1 MVSFQADDD
10 SVDAI
15 GNLDNGANDDVDVDD
30 AVDGDAA
37 TGHEGPASG
46 SPLSQLTLLLPSRQ
60 LQEWKLRGPGILDL

>member
-15 GNLDNGANDDVDVDD
+15 GNLDNGANDDVDD

-46 SPLSQLTLLLPSRQ
+46 SPLYQLTLLLPPRQ
-60 LQEWKLRGPGILDL
+60 L

>member
-10 SVDAI
+10 SVD
-15 GNLDNGANDDVDVDD
+15 DDD

-46 SPLSQLTLLLPSRQ
+46 SPLYQLTLLLPPRQ
-60 LQEWKLRGPGILDL
+60 L